1 MKWSLI
7 LLCLLTACHRDQQ
20 KTDEPENA
28 IAVEYGFDSSPVDFT
43 ISDTLG
49 YFLTFYKHKDSLT
62 FKYFRFRIPD
72 DTAIPF
78 QSALPVLKKMWIKAE
93 DSLSIDLK
101 SLSIGYPLEYTDL
114 IRRQIEVF
122 SQSKKWNQHLETNG
136 KKADYSLIK
145 DIMFDDNVYQLD
157 SVINTFGYEMTGIS
171 IEKVGFV
178 TPEKLIELGY
188 NENLIIPMPFM
199 VWIDVIN

>member
-1 MKWSLI
+1 MKWRLI
-7 LLCLLTACHRDQQ
+7 LLCLLMACHENQQ
-20 KTDEPENA
+20 KTDGPENTVT
-28 IAVEYGFDSSPVDFT
+28 IEYGFDSSPVDFT

-49 YFLTFYKHKDSLT
+49 YHLTFYKHKDSLT
-62 FKYFRFRIPD
+62 FKSFRFRIPD
-72 DTAIPF
+72 DTAIQF

-114 IRRQIEVF
+114 IRRQVEVF
-122 SQSKKWNQHLETNG
+122 SRSEKWNQHLENNG

-145 DIMFDDNVYQLD
+145 DIMFKKNVYPLD
-157 SVINTFGYEMTGIS
+157 SLINTFGYKATGIS

-178 TPEKLIELGY
+178 TAEKLTELGY
-188 NENLIIPMPFM
+188 EKDLIIPMPFM
-199 VWIDVIN
+199 VWIDVVN